1 MRSRFLPAS
10 CDRSAVGSPHER
22 RPIRSFVHRSPHL
35 DLMRA
40 KVSSGRHVP
49 FDPTR
54 RRGQPQRAA
63 GHGGLHAA
71 ACGRHKGS
79 SVHTDLISR
88 AVWDEP
94 QFQPLWF
101 AVNTFH
107 GNI

>member
-1 MRSRFLPAS
+1 M
-10 CDRSAVGSPHER
+10 
-22 RPIRSFVHRSPHL
+22 
-35 DLMRA
+35 
-40 KVSSGRHVP
+40 SSGRHVP

-54 RRGQPQRAA
+54 RQSQPQSVA
-63 GHGGLHAA
+63 GHGGLHTA

-79 SVHTDLISR
+79 SVHAGLISW